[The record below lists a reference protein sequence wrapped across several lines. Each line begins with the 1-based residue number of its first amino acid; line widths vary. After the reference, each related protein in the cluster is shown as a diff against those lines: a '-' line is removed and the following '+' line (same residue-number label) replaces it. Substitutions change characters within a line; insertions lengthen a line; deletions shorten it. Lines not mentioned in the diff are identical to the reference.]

1 MIFIF
6 SRYDDPSTNHVVD
19 WLKHLDEEVVRINTS
34 IDVKN
39 VFNTFGGFTLSR
51 SNQTFSLDL
60 VKSVWFRRP
69 PVPVYK
75 YCCFSNKE
83 RTC

>member
-51 SNQTFSLDL
+51 SI
-60 VKSVWFRRP
+60 
-69 PVPVYK
+69 
-75 YCCFSNKE
+75 
-83 RTC
+83 